1 MAEMVNSETTVE
13 IELWIPKRSDSRITD
28 LCEEI
33 ANITDSEVEIGE
45 VTESLIQ
52 ILTSADSFDECSALE
67 AWLPGE
73 FPDHEKWM
81 DSSGTRFILR
91 ISPSPPGTVRVLSQD
106 EIDRFSH

>member
-1 MAEMVNSETTVE
+1 MPEMANSEPTVE
-13 IELWIPKRSDSRITD
+13 IELWVPKRSDSRITD

-33 ANITDSEVEIGE
+33 ANITGSTVEIGE

-52 ILTSADSFDECSALE
+52 ILTNAESFDECSALE

-81 DSSGTRFILR
+81 DSSETQFTLR
-91 ISPSPPGTVRVLSQD
+91 ISPSPPGTVRALSQD